1 MDDDKL
7 RIYDGKSD
15 ESPLI
20 KTLSGSIE
28 SISIMS
34 TSTFLFIKFQSD
46 QRISFE
52 GFLIAIYYGN
62 AKVFELKISLI
73 LIINFFTKWDEKDK
87 F

>member
-1 MDDDKL
+1 M

-34 TSTFLFIKFQSD
+34 TSSFLFIKFQSD

-62 AKVFELKISLI
+62 AKEVFELKISLI